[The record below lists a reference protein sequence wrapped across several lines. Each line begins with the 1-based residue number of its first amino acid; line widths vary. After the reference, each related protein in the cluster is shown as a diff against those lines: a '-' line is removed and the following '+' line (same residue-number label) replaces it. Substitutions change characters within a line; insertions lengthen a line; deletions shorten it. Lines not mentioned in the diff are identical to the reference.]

1 MICAVSQI
9 RQKEEEITHS
19 VFDVKP
25 ILLHT
30 AHVDTAQQAAPS
42 SHRASEYFLRS
53 ILQFT
58 TQTVQK
64 CIGLS
69 CR

>member
-19 VFDVKP
+19 AFDVKT

-30 AHVDTAQQAAPS
+30 AHVDTAQQAARN
-42 SHRASEYFLRS
+42 SHRDSEYFLRS

-64 CIGLS
+64 CVGLS